1 MRPAYENSAMQHRCR
16 MLRPPKTKGS
26 MQMNKRESLLLM
38 SAAAVSLSLLSA
50 CATEQQPQVPTTPRR
65 AEMGAPLQP
74 AGAGA
79 VATDSAVDATS
90 REWRGA
96 PLTPGRTESVTTGG
110 TIDVSSR
117 ERRGAPLPP
126 SGVGSLGTSGA
137 NTAR

>member
-1 MRPAYENSAMQHRCR
+1 VRPDSKNFAMQNRCR
-16 MLRPPKTKGS
+16 MVWPPKSKGS
-26 MQMNKRESLLLM
+26 IQTNKRESLLLL

-79 VATDSAVDATS
+79 VSTDSAGDAAS
-90 REWRGA
+90 RERRGA
-96 PLTPGRTESVTTGG
+96 PLTPGSTGSVTTGG
-110 TIDVSSR
+110 TNDVSSR

-126 SGVGSLGTSGA
+126 SGVGTLGTSGA
-137 NTAR
+137 NTTR